1 MKLGE
6 KLTEGP
12 IFKKFVLFVIPVII
26 TSFLQQMYNA
36 ADTIIVGQFAGKNA
50 LAAVGATSSVSALII
65 TLFMGLSVGTNVV
78 CAGFFGAENKQGL
91 ERALHTSI
99 LLGVILGIPLT
110 LVGWFG
116 AKQFLTFTD
125 TPADV
130 IDDAALYMKLFFLG
144 VPATLIYNF
153 GSAVLRAIGETKKPL
168 YILSVSGIANVVLNY
183 VFVAFLD
190 NGVVGV
196 ALGTIVSQTI
206 SALWVIVIFVRNRGE
221 MHLCIKKLRIY
232 KKEFSKIL
240 AIGVPSGLN
249 GIMFSLSGVIIQT
262 AINFFDATAIAAHS
276 ATWNYMAFSNL
287 LVAAGE
293 QGCISFV
300 GQNMGAKKYDRVRKT
315 VKIGMLSML
324 AASMIFS
331 LIIVA
336 FARPLLS
343 VFTKESDIIECGLSQ
358 IYCAISVYFLYV
370 PDLIL
375 GGALRGMGK
384 SMIPTVINLV
394 CICLLRVL
402 WIWFVWPLRKN
413 LEMVYYSF
421 PVTWIV
427 SGIAMGVAYMIERRN
442 LVRGGNENESRS

>member
-12 IFKKFVLFVIPVII
+12 IFKKFVLFVIPVVI

-36 ADTIIVGQFAGKNA
+36 ADTVIVGQCVGKHA

-78 CAGFFGAENKQGL
+78 CAGFFGAENKNGL
-91 ERALHTSI
+91 EKALHTSI
-99 LLGVILGIPLT
+99 FLGILLGIPLA
-110 LVGWFG
+110 LIGWFG
-116 AKQFLTFTD
+116 AKQFLTYTG
-125 TPADV
+125 TPAEV

-144 VPATLIYNF
+144 VPASLIYNF

-168 YILSVSGIANVVLNY
+168 YILSVAGVANVVLNY
-183 VFVAFLD
+183 VFVAIL
-190 NGVVGV
+190 NHGVVGV
-196 ALGTIVSQTI
+196 ALGTIVSQVI
-206 SALWVIVIFVRNRGE
+206 SAVWVIVIFVKNRDE
-221 MHLCIKKLRIY
+221 LHLSLKKLRIY
-232 KKEFSKIL
+232 RKELLKIL
-240 AIGVPSGLN
+240 SIGIPSGLN

-262 AINFFDATAIAAHS
+262 AINSFKATAIAAHS

-300 GQNMGAKKYDRVRKT
+300 GQNMGARKYDRVRKT
-315 VKIGMLSML
+315 VKIGMLSTL
-324 AASMIFS
+324 TASVVFS
-331 LIIVA
+331 LAIVV
-336 FARPLLS
+336 FARPLIGI
-343 VFTKESDIIECGLSQ
+343 FTKEADIIECGMKQ

-394 CICLLRVL
+394 GICLLRVVWILFIFPL
-402 WIWFVWPLRKN
+402 WQT
-413 LEMVYYSF
+413 LEMVYFSF
-421 PVTWIV
+421 PVTWIA
-427 SGIAMGVAYMIERRN
+427 SGIAMGVAYLIEIKKLYGMECER
-442 LVRGGNENESRS
+442 